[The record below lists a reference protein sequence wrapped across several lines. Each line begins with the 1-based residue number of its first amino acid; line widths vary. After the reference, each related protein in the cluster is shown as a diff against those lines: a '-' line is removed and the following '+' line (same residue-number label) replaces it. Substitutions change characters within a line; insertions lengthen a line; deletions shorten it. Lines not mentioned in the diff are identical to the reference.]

1 MDEQKKPK
9 GILYIVATP
18 IGNLEDITFRAVKV
32 LQEVDLIAAED
43 TRHTKKLLNTYGV
56 ATPLT
61 SLFDRNERGK
71 SGYIISRLSVGQ
83 NIAYVSDAGT
93 PGVSDPGFVLINAA
107 IDAGIKVVPIP
118 GVSAVVTALSAA
130 GLPMDSFVFYAFVPH
145 SEGKRRSFFS
155 SLLNETRTM
164 IFYDSPKRVL
174 ATLKIIREIFGQMRR
189 IVLARE
195 LTKIHEEIIRGSI
208 EEVIQALGNRE
219 IKGEITVLLAGA
231 EEVRNLSLGDIKDRY
246 IDLRRNPSLTTKDI
260 IERIAEETG
269 LPRKD
274 VYKYVLELKET

>member
-1 MDEQKKPK
+1 
-9 GILYIVATP
+9 
-18 IGNLEDITFRAVKV
+18 
-32 LQEVDLIAAED
+32 
-43 TRHTKKLLNTYGV
+43 
-56 ATPLT
+56 
-61 SLFDRNERGK
+61 
-71 SGYIISRLSVGQ
+71 
-83 NIAYVSDAGT
+83 
-93 PGVSDPGFVLINAA
+93 
-107 IDAGIKVVPIP
+107 
-118 GVSAVVTALSAA
+118 
-130 GLPMDSFVFYAFVPH
+130 
-145 SEGKRRSFFS
+145 
-155 SLLNETRTM
+155 M